1 MTNKDNILQ
10 RLHKLDLTD
19 DELNQLDKNL
29 DLQKELSQ
37 IEKAESIAYELFVP
51 GYTAEVSEKYAQI
64 SNWIDGKEEK
74 GLSSTLDED
83 DKTLVSEP
91 TTIAYK
97 LIGVAAAVLLLAA
110 FIIQPWQSKLTHE
123 EKSEELK
130 RFALL
135 SFESSGLLSGERG
148 DGEIDLEFKHMYD
161 KLKAG
166 DCDAFTATGK
176 YLEQELWG
184 GLYCAWSSGDEDEYL
199 RIKQNI
205 IDNKYPKYEKLER

>member
-19 DELNQLDKNL
+19 EELNQLDKNL

-64 SNWIDGKEEK
+64 SKWIDGKEEK

-91 TTIAYK
+91 KTIAYK
-97 LIGVAAAVLLLAA
+97 LIGVAAAILLLAA
-110 FIIQPWQSKLTHE
+110 IIIQPWQSELTHE

-148 DGEIDLEFKHMYD
+148 DREIDLEFKQMYD
-161 KLKAG
+161 MLKAG
-166 DCDAFTATGK
+166 DCDAFRSTGK
-176 YLEQELWG
+176 YPEQELWG
-184 GLYCAWSSGDEDEYL
+184 RLYCAWSSGNEDEYL

-205 IDNKYPKYEKLER
+205 IDNKYPKYEKLSK